1 MTLDRPAVTASVCA
15 LEGRVTQEVSVQ
27 GRISVSIYADDPI
40 TRAGLTS
47 ELRQRSEIEL
57 VDPVLSGPPQVV
69 VFALDSLSESA
80 FDMIRAACMKDG
92 AQAVLIVS
100 ALSDD
105 DLLAVVE
112 SGACSVLWR
121 REATTAWLVKVVLKA
136 AEGDAALPPDLLTRL
151 LKQVV
156 RLQQHVLRS
165 QGLPANGLSER
176 ERRVL
181 RLAALGLDTDEI
193 AAELAYSRR
202 TVTNVLHDV
211 TARYNL
217 RNRTAAVA
225 YAIREGLI

>member
-1 MTLDRPAVTASVCA
+1 
-15 LEGRVTQEVSVQ
+15 VQ
-27 GRISVSIYADDPI
+27 GRISVSIQTDDPI

-57 VDPVLSGPPQVV
+57 VDPLLGGPPQVV
-69 VFALDSLSESA
+69 VLAFDALTEPV
-80 FDMIRAACMKDG
+80 FDMIRTVRLKDG
-92 AQAVLIVS
+92 SQAVLIVS

-136 AEGDAALPPDLLTRL
+136 AEGDAALPADLLTRL
-151 LKQVV
+151 LKQVG

-165 QGLPANGLSER
+165 QGLPAGGLSER

-181 RLAALGLDTDEI
+181 RLAAIGLDTDEI
-193 AAELAYSRR
+193 ATELAYSRR
-202 TVTNVLHDV
+202 TVTSVLHDV

>member
-1 MTLDRPAVTASVCA
+1 L
-15 LEGRVTQEVSVQ
+15 Q
-27 GRISVSIYADDPI
+27 GRTSVSIHTDDPI

-47 ELRQRSEIEL
+47 ELRQRPEIEL
-57 VDPVLSGPPQVV
+57 VDPVLGGPAQVV
-69 VFALDSLSESA
+69 VFAFEALTEPAL
-80 FDMIRAACMKDG
+80 DMIRAVRLKDG
-92 AQAVLIVS
+92 AQAVLVVS

-121 REATTAWLVKVVLKA
+121 REATTAWLVKVVLRA
-136 AEGDAALPPDLLTRL
+136 AGGDAALPPDLLTRL
-151 LKQVV
+151 LKQVG

-165 QGLPANGLSER
+165 QGLPTGGLSDR

-181 RLAALGLDTDEI
+181 RLAAIGFDTDEI

-202 TVTNVLHDV
+202 TVTSVLHDV

-217 RNRTAAVA
+217 RNRTHAVA